1 MCKRILGL
9 KDNELYTAAEVGRR
23 LNDYFIKNKLKVK
36 NRHYEKHLF
45 LDLCKAEGIEA
56 GKNKGSVL
64 LPIAIKEIE
73 RVKANQPGKKKA
85 PAMTPIEE
93 MAKKTAAE
101 YKKAEAAQAIVMD
114 KADAMKTFVKEPEP
128 EKCQDVPEV
137 KTDPGDFEAVRKKFY
152 TDFHYFIKFA
162 NTPEERK
169 AILEALGG
177 LYGSIGGNNNG

>member
-101 YKKAEAAQAIVMD
+101 YKKAEAAQALTEEEAHSI
-114 KADAMKTFVKEPEP
+114 KAEELCGTFTYKA
-128 EKCQDVPEV
+128 PEV

>member
-101 YKKAEAAQAIVMD
+101 YKKAEAVQAIAEEDMEPI
-114 KADAMKTFVKEPEP
+114 KAEDIRGTFTYKA
-128 EKCQDVPEV
+128 PEV
-137 KTDPGDFEAVRKKFY
+137 KTEPGDFEAVRKKFY

>member
-64 LPIAIKEIE
+64 LPIAVKEIE

-85 PAMTPIEE
+85 PDITPIEE

-114 KADAMKTFVKEPEP
+114 KADAMKTFV
-128 EKCQDVPEV
+128 DVPEV

>member
-101 YKKAEAAQAIVMD
+101 YKKAEAAQAIAEEAI
-114 KADAMKTFVKEPEP
+114 KAEELFGTFTHKA
-128 EKCQDVPEV
+128 PEV

>member
-9 KDNELYTAAEVGRR
+9 KDSELYTAAEVGRR

-101 YKKAEAAQAIVMD
+101 YKKAEAAQAI
-114 KADAMKTFVKEPEP
+114 AEEVKEP

-152 TDFHYFIKFA
+152 TDFHYFMKFA